1 VSGVDMAYV
10 YKNSEGNVVAAS
22 AANLGKGWVFMEDN
36 AKEYLEF
43 LENSLAEGAPFR
55 ESDIQL
61 ARVLEDLISMLID
74 RNIIRFTDFPEAA
87 QKRLNDRQ
95 SMRKKTQLSRL
106 IDESLDIIFN

>member
-1 VSGVDMAYV
+1 MAYV
-10 YKNSEGNVVAAS
+10 FKNAQGRVVAAS
-22 AANLGKGWVFMEDN
+22 ATENLGEGWEYVEDN

-43 LENSLAEGAPFR
+43 LENSLAENAPFR

-61 ARVLEDLISMLID
+61 ARVLEDLISMLIE
-74 RNIIRFTDFPEAA
+74 RNVIRFTDFPEAA

-106 IDESLDIIFN
+106 VDESLNIIFS